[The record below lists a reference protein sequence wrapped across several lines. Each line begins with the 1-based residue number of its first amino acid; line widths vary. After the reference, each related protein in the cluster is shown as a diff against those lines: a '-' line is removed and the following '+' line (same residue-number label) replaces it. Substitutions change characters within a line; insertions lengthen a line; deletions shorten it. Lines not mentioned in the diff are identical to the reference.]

1 LLSYRHS
8 FHAGNF
14 ADVLKHCVC
23 THVFEHLLK
32 KNKPFDY
39 IDTHS
44 GAGLFDLTGA
54 DANKLQ
60 EFTKGIHRIQSS
72 KLPELRSYLNAVK
85 AFNQAS
91 TTKNIKFYPG
101 SPALAAYFLRSND
114 KAHLHELHPKD
125 AKLLSINIKDLKG
138 IMGHKS
144 QIRVEVSDGLKNLQ
158 ALVPPLSRR
167 AFVLIDPSYEVKTE
181 YDDVFFAVEKAYKK
195 FPTGTYAIWYTVVER
210 SRIERLERKLGNSA
224 IKNIQR
230 FELGIAPDSDA
241 QGMTSA
247 GLFVINPPWTL
258 FDSMSQLLPKLAPL
272 LANKELANKELANA
286 ATTKEEL
293 AGQTLAGEDL
303 QGGRSSKALDREN
316 FNTKNSTTAY
326 YKCDVIKPE

>member
-23 THVFEHLLK
+23 THIFEHLLK

-44 GAGLFDLTGA
+44 GAGLFNLMGV
-54 DANKLQ
+54 DAAKLK
-60 EFTKGIHRIQSS
+60 EFSAGIHRIQSS
-72 KLPELRSYLNAVK
+72 KLPQLRSYLAAVK
-85 AFNQAS
+85 AFNQSS

-101 SPALAAYFLRSND
+101 SPALALYFLRSID
-114 KAHLHELHPKD
+114 KATLHELHPQD
-125 AKLLSINIKDLKG
+125 AKLLSKNIGELKVSVG
-138 IMGHKS
+138 KNS

-158 ALVPPLSRR
+158 ALIPPLSRR

-195 FPTGTYAIWYTVVER
+195 FPTGTYAIWYPVVER
-210 SRIERLERKLGNSA
+210 SRIDRLERKLVNSA

-230 FELGIAPDSDA
+230 FELGIAPDSNEH
-241 QGMTSA
+241 GMTSA
-247 GLFVINPPWTL
+247 GLFVVNPPWTL
-258 FDSMSQLLPKLAPL
+258 FESMSQLLPQLATL
-272 LANKELANKELANA
+272 LNDRPSIDKDLSVEALTHSGLAKP
-286 ATTKEEL
+286 
-293 AGQTLAGEDL
+293 
-303 QGGRSSKALDREN
+303 S
-316 FNTKNSTTAY
+316 Y
-326 YKCDVIKPE
+326 YKCEIIKPE

>member
-14 ADVLKHCVC
+14 ADVLKHCICV
-23 THVFEHLLK
+23 HVFEHLLK
-32 KNKPFDY
+32 KDKPFDY

-44 GAGLFDLTGA
+44 GAGLFNLMGV

-60 EFTKGIHRIQSS
+60 EFSSGIHRIQSS
-72 KLPELRSYLNAVK
+72 KLPQLRAYLAAVK
-85 AFNQAS
+85 AFNQSS
-91 TTKNIKFYPG
+91 TTRNIKFYPG
-101 SPALAAYFLRSND
+101 SPALAAYFSRAID
-114 KAHLHELHPKD
+114 KIHLHELHPQD
-125 AKLLSINIKDLKG
+125 AKLLSINIKELKSSQG
-138 IMGHKS
+138 LKS
-144 QIRVEVSDGLKNLQ
+144 QIRVDVGDGLKNLQ

-181 YDDVFFAVEKAYKK
+181 YDEVFFAVEKAYKK
-195 FPTGTYAIWYTVVER
+195 FPTGTFAIWYPVVER
-210 SRIERLERKLGNSA
+210 SRIERLERRLKNSA

-230 FELGIAPDSDA
+230 FELGIAPDADGH
-241 QGMTSA
+241 GMTSA

-272 LANKELANKELANA
+272 LSNEQVSNEEVSNKELASDDSN
-286 ATTKEEL
+286 
-293 AGQTLAGEDL
+293 
-303 QGGRSSKALDREN
+303 SKSPVMAH
-316 FNTKNSTTAY
+316 

>member
-1 LLSYRHS
+1 MLSYRHS

-14 ADVLKHCVC
+14 ADVLKHCICV
-23 THVFEHLLK
+23 HVFEHLLK
-32 KNKPFDY
+32 KDKPFDY

-44 GAGLFDLTGA
+44 GAGLFNLMGT

-60 EFTKGIHRIQSS
+60 EFSSGIHRIQSS
-72 KLPELRSYLNAVK
+72 KLPQLRNYLAAVK
-85 AFNQAS
+85 AFNQSS

-101 SPALAAYFLRSND
+101 SPALAAYFLRSID
-114 KAHLHELHPKD
+114 KAHLHELHPQD
-125 AKLLSINIKDLKG
+125 AKLLSINIKDLKNSLG
-138 IMGHKS
+138 KPSLGQNS
-144 QIRVEVSDGLKNLQ
+144 QIRVDVSDGLKNLQ

-195 FPTGTYAIWYTVVER
+195 FPTGTYAIWYPVVER
-210 SRIERLERKLGNSA
+210 SRIERLERKLKNSA

-230 FELGIAPDSDA
+230 FELGIAPDADGH
-241 QGMTSA
+241 GMTSA

-272 LANKELANKELANA
+272 LVN
-286 ATTKEEL
+286 EEL
-293 AGQTLAGEDL
+293 TSED
-303 QGGRSSKALDREN
+303 SNSKNPA
-316 FNTKNSTTAY
+316 TVH

>member
-23 THVFEHLLK
+23 THIFEHLLK
-32 KNKPFDY
+32 KDKPFDY

-60 EFTKGIHRIQSS
+60 EFAKGIHRIQSS

-85 AFNQAS
+85 AFNQIS

-101 SPALAAYFLRSND
+101 SPALAAYFLRDID

-125 AKLLSINIKDLKG
+125 AKLLSINI
-138 IMGHKS
+138 
-144 QIRVEVSDGLKNLQ
+144 SDGLKNLQ

-181 YDDVFFAVEKAYKK
+181 YDEVFFAVEKAYKK
-195 FPTGTYAIWYTVVER
+195 FPTGTYAIWYPVVER
-210 SRIERLERKLGNSA
+210 SRIQRLERKLGNSA

-230 FELGIAPDSDA
+230 FELGIAPDSVA

-258 FDSMSQLLPKLAPL
+258 FNSMSQLLPKLALL
-272 LANKELANKELANA
+272 LANDESASL
-286 ATTKEEL
+286 
-293 AGQTLAGEDL
+293 
-303 QGGRSSKALDREN
+303 
-316 FNTKNSTTAY
+316 Y
-326 YKCDVIKPE
+326 YKCDVIKAE

>member
-23 THVFEHLLK
+23 AHVFEHLLK
-32 KNKPFDY
+32 KDKPFDY

-44 GAGLFDLTGA
+44 GAGLFNLMGV
-54 DANKLQ
+54 DATKLK
-60 EFTKGIHRIQSS
+60 EFSSGIHRIQSS
-72 KLPELRSYLNAVK
+72 KLPQLRSYLSAVK
-85 AFNQAS
+85 AFNQS
-91 TTKNIKFYPG
+91 SSTKNIKYYPG
-101 SPALAAYFLRSND
+101 SPALAMYFLRSID
-114 KAHLHELHPKD
+114 KAYLHEIHPQD
-125 AKLLSINIKDLKG
+125 TKLLSININDLKVS
-138 IMGHKS
+138 MGKNS

-195 FPTGTYAIWYTVVER
+195 FPTGTYAIWYPVVER
-210 SRIERLERKLGNSA
+210 SRIDRLEKKLSNSG

-230 FELGIAPDSDA
+230 FELGIAPDSDE

-247 GLFVINPPWTL
+247 GLFVVNPPWTL
-258 FDSMSQLLPKLAPL
+258 FDTMTQLLPKLAPL
-272 LANKELANKELANA
+272 FNES
-286 ATTKEEL
+286 TS
-293 AGQTLAGEDL
+293 G
-303 QGGRSSKALDREN
+303 SKALAEEVPVSAN
-316 FNTKNSTTAY
+316 LTKASY

>member
-1 LLSYRHS
+1 MLSYRHS

-14 ADVLKHCVC
+14 ADVLKHCICV
-23 THVFEHLLK
+23 HVFEHLLK
-32 KNKPFDY
+32 KDKPFDY

-44 GAGLFDLTGA
+44 GAGLFNLMGI

-60 EFTKGIHRIQSS
+60 EFSSGIHRIQSS
-72 KLPELRSYLNAVK
+72 KLPQLRTYLAAVK
-85 AFNQAS
+85 AFNQSS
-91 TTKNIKFYPG
+91 TTKNIKYYPG
-101 SPALAAYFLRSND
+101 SPALAAFFLRAID
-114 KAHLHELHPKD
+114 KAHLHELHPQD
-125 AKLLSINIKDLKG
+125 AKLLSINIKDLKNSLG
-138 IMGHKS
+138 KPSLGQNS
-144 QIRVEVSDGLKNLQ
+144 QIRVDVSDGLKNLQ

-195 FPTGTYAIWYTVVER
+195 FPTGTYAIWYPVVER
-210 SRIERLERKLGNSA
+210 SRIERLERKLKNSS

-230 FELGIAPDSDA
+230 FELGIAPDFDGH
-241 QGMTSA
+241 GMTSA

-272 LANKELANKELANA
+272 LSN
-286 ATTKEEL
+286 EES
-293 AGQTLAGEDL
+293 AGKD
-303 QGGRSSKALDREN
+303 SN
-316 FNTKNSTTAY
+316 PKNSVTVH